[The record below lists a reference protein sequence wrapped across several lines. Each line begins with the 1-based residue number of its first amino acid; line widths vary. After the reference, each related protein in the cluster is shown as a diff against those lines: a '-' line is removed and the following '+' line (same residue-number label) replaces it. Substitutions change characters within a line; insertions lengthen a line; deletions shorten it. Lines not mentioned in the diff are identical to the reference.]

1 MNDEIE
7 RFSKDIAT
15 DAKLRD
21 QLKQVGTDPDQV
33 VRFAN
38 SHGYRFS
45 MEDVDQLVRGDGQE
59 LSESDLDSVVGGVA
73 WMVVVG
79 SSSGYVY
86 ATQNKRFVWLDDQ

>member
-7 RFSKDIAT
+7 RFSKDIAR
-15 DAKLRD
+15 DVQLRE
-21 QLKQVGTDPDQV
+21 QLKRAGTDPEQV

-45 MEDVDQLVRGDGQE
+45 MEDVDRLTRGDGQE
-59 LSESDLDSVVGGVA
+59 LSESDLEKVTGGVA

-79 SSSGYVY
+79 SSTGYVY
-86 ATQNKRFVWLDDQ
+86 ATQGKRFVWLDDQ